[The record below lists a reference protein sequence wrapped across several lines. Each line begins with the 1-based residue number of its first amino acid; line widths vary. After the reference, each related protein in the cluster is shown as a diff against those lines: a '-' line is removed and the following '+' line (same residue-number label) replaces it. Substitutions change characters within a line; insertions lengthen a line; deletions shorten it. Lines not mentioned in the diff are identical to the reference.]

1 MNVKTGLP
9 EGKKQETR
17 LLDLEKTILEK
28 QLYSYG
34 NDYCAAG
41 NFTEISF
48 HGLIFQHTAPFL
60 DRENKIW
67 SSCQC
72 CT

>member
-28 QLYSYG
+28 QLYS
-34 NDYCAAG
+34 
-41 NFTEISF
+41 TVMIIVLLEILQKSLF
-48 HGLIFQHTAPFL
+48 MV
-60 DRENKIW
+60 
-67 SSCQC
+67 
-72 CT
+72 